1 VTGTGDTALLEDL
14 RRGSREAAAEVVQ
27 RHNRGLWRIARG
39 ILGNDSDAEEV
50 VQDAYVR
57 AFTSL
62 DAFRSDAS
70 LGTWLARIV
79 INEALRRVEH
89 RRPTVD
95 LADVAEQLPAE
106 HTGSVTMAPPAGPE
120 HAAARAEIRRFLE
133 HAVDAL
139 PAEFRAVFMM
149 RVVEQMSIEET
160 AGLLDIPQATVKTR
174 LHRANERLRATLGVE
189 FAVILEGSFP
199 FGGARCERMTQA
211 VLARL
216 ARSETA
222 VDSPSRSTTPTT

>member
-1 VTGTGDTALLEDL
+1 MPVDTSGKGRGVTGTGDSALLEDL

-27 RHNRGLWRIARG
+27 RHNRGLWRIAR
-39 ILGNDSDAEEV
+39 
-50 VQDAYVR
+50 
-57 AFTSL
+57 
-62 DAFRSDAS
+62 

-106 HTGSVTMAPPAGPE
+106 HTGSVTMTPPAGPE
-120 HAAARAEIRRFLE
+120 HAAARAEIRRILE

-139 PAEFRAVFMM
+139 RAEFRAVFMM

-222 VDSPSRSTTPTT
+222 VDPPSRSTTPTT